1 MGDTDYLPCT
11 QKQFEALVAEFGSNT
26 TAEVLCASLA
36 TPDFDIPGIKYGLN
50 SAWIVIC
57 GAMVFIMII
66 GVIVIAAW
74 VCTLMGI
81 FFSILKYFGMLRI
94 SHDEE
99 LMGLDASKHGA
110 ANDDD
115 MGGRQLRAKPVP
127 IVESVAVVPRGYNE
141 TSSFKNPSF
150 V

>member
-1 MGDTDYLPCT
+1 MGDNDYATYHPCSD
-11 QKQFEALVAEFGSNT
+11 KQFEDLVAEFRSKT

-57 GAMVFIMII
+57 GAMVFIM
-66 GVIVIAAW
+66 
-74 VCTLMGI
+74 
-81 FFSILKYFGMLRI
+81 YFGMLRI

-99 LMGLDASKHGA
+99 LTGLDASKHGA

-115 MGGRQLRAKPVP
+115 MGGRQSYAKPVP
-127 IVESVAVVPRGYNE
+127 VAESVLVTPCGFNE
-141 TSSFKNPSF
+141 TSNPSF